1 MRRGLSR
8 YAVVGLAATAAH
20 YALLTAL
27 VEWAQW
33 SAWLASGLGAALGAQ
48 VAFLGNR
55 RFTFAHRGP
64 WWPAWVKFQGTA
76 VLGAALGMALVA
88 AGVAVG
94 LHYLL
99 AQAVATG
106 VGLLVTYAI
115 NRVWTFAK
123 PAPASPPPH
132 PGRH

>member
-1 MRRGLSR
+1 MMHSGAAMRRGLSR

-33 SAWLASGLGAALGAQ
+33 SAWLAS
-48 VAFLGNR
+48 
-55 RFTFAHRGP
+55 
-64 WWPAWVKFQGTA
+64 
-76 VLGAALGMALVA
+76 
-88 AGVAVG
+88 G